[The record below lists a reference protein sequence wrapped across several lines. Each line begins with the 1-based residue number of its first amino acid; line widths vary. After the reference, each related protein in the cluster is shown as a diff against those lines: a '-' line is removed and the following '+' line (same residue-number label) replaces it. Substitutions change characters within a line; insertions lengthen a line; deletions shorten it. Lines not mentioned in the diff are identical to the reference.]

1 MSSSEPSGPTPYA
14 PTATPSRSSRTR
26 ESSSATHLTRQ
37 KSSHVLL
44 QTPARTTTTTTSSS
58 ASTSTPAGGPVT
70 SASFSPAYQT
80 SIRSRH
86 SLYGIEDRIV
96 LDLGSRIWKLGFSG
110 EPRPRVCLDVTSLV
124 EEEGETG
131 NEEAGGLLW
140 ALEGYQVDETR
151 ERIRYERL
159 KKGLRR
165 IWYTHL
171 MTDPKQRKIIISE
184 NPLLSTQVK
193 HMIAKVLFEN
203 LQVSGLDLFSKVPS
217 ITFGSAPVL
226 ALLAT
231 GNVTGLVVDCGHLE
245 TTVLPVFASRPL
257 FPSLLSTPRA
267 SSLLN
272 ARLKALL
279 LEFASYAPPPTSFNS
294 STPPTIGRV
303 PERIL
308 SEEVVEEV
316 KNRCCFVGKRVE
328 EQEQEEGQEE
338 VEERERPKG
347 SVLLFQKMEKRFAK
361 RTKATTLS
369 WRLPV
374 STAKAGRTTSTTP
387 GTLTGQGWLLI
398 PGWVRERAAEVI
410 FDSGDGG
417 EDERSLQE
425 VILEA
430 LLKLP
435 IDLRRPL
442 AGSILCTGGTT
453 MLPGFIPRLR
463 HEIDEVLRL
472 SQTAPLGSKP
482 VTQGKD
488 SATRR
493 AYRARLDKLRTTPR
507 YASLTPLRNHISILN
522 DPSNSFDDTDTAED
536 GEGPRRLGPRS
547 GSAPAWSASLLNW
560 VGGSLAGCL
569 KLGGVEEVKRE
580 GWDERQ
586 IEREK
591 AKEASGRVEVGV
603 QLGEEAEEEERM
615 ARGTAPLGPAL
626 GVGVVVNK
634 VEEGSEGRPRVS
646 QWVGLEA

>member
-1 MSSSEPSGPTPYA
+1 MSSSESSRPTPYA
-14 PTATPSRSSRTR
+14 PTATPSRPSRTR
-26 ESSSATHLTRQ
+26 ESSSSTHLTRQ

-44 QTPARTTTTTTSSS
+44 QTPAPARTTTTSSS
-58 ASTSTPAGGPVT
+58 GKTSTPAGGPVT

-124 EEEGETG
+124 EEEGETA

-165 IWYTHL
+165 IWYTNL

-193 HMIAKVLFEN
+193 YMIAKVLFEN
-203 LQVSGLDLFSKVPS
+203 LQVPS
-217 ITFGSAPVL
+217 ITFASAPVL

-267 SSLLN
+267 SCLLN

-294 STPPTIGRV
+294 SKPPTIGRV
-303 PERIL
+303 PECIL
-308 SEEVVEEV
+308 SEQVVEEV

-328 EQEQEEGQEE
+328 EEGHEEEI
-338 VEERERPKG
+338 EERERPDLEG
-347 SVLLFQKMEKRFAK
+347 SALQKMEKRFAK
-361 RTKATTLS
+361 RTKAMTLS

-398 PGWVRERAAEVI
+398 PGWVRERAAEII
-410 FDSGDGG
+410 FESGDGG

-425 VILEA
+425 VVLEA

-442 AGSILCTGGTT
+442 ARSILCTGGTT

-482 VTQGKD
+482 ITQGKD

-507 YASLTPLRNHISILN
+507 YASLTPLRNQISILN
-522 DPSNSFDDTDTAED
+522 DSSNSFNDTETAED
-536 GEGPRRLGPRS
+536 GEGPKRLGPRS

-591 AKEASGRVEVGV
+591 GKEGSERAEVGV

-615 ARGTAPLGPAL
+615 ARGTAPLGPTL
-626 GVGVVVNK
+626 GMGVVVNN